1 MAAWK
6 RKVGCVGPGTW
17 GLFGT
22 LNMNGTGFCGFK
34 KIFNGFYLSY
44 FVSCALPVEMS
55 CFLLFNIPA
64 FQERMA
70 ELEKEW
76 LAPQFFC
83 VFRRHLS
90 AVGGEACPMQGYV
103 RCRPILSF
111 GGFARLTNTQTQS
124 NTSSASLR
132 KKERRNNCRKTSI
145 STHSNMS
152 LSMLRRDFALVIW
165 SPNLWLVAEKI
176 CNGLQR

>member
-1 MAAWK
+1 
-6 RKVGCVGPGTW
+6 
-17 GLFGT
+17 
-22 LNMNGTGFCGFK
+22 MNGTGFCGFK
-34 KIFNGFYLSY
+34 QIFNGFYLSY

-90 AVGGEACPMQGYV
+90 AVG
-103 RCRPILSF
+103 
-111 GGFARLTNTQTQS
+111 ARHAQCK
-124 NTSSASLR
+124 A
-132 KKERRNNCRKTSI
+132 
-145 STHSNMS
+145 MS
-152 LSMLRRDFALVIW
+152 DAARF
-165 SPNLWLVAEKI
+165 
-176 CNGLQR
+176 

>member
-1 MAAWK
+1 
-6 RKVGCVGPGTW
+6 
-17 GLFGT
+17 
-22 LNMNGTGFCGFK
+22 MNGTGFCGFK

-90 AVGGEACPMQGYV
+90 AVGASEACPMQGYV

-111 GGFARLTNTQTQS
+111 GGFARLLTNTQTHA
-124 NTSSASLR
+124 SSASLSAQEER
-132 KKERRNNCRKTSI
+132 KKEQLPQNIDIHTLKHVLEYAQERFCACDLVPKPLVGCGKNMQWTSTINCQYRTCNYI
-145 STHSNMS
+145 RYLNQQ
-152 LSMLRRDFALVIW
+152 
-165 SPNLWLVAEKI
+165 NL
-176 CNGLQR
+176 

>member
-1 MAAWK
+1 
-6 RKVGCVGPGTW
+6 
-17 GLFGT
+17 
-22 LNMNGTGFCGFK
+22 MNGTGFCGFK

-90 AVGGEACPMQGYV
+90 AVG
-103 RCRPILSF
+103 
-111 GGFARLTNTQTQS
+111 ARHAQCK
-124 NTSSASLR
+124 A
-132 KKERRNNCRKTSI
+132 
-145 STHSNMS
+145 MS
-152 LSMLRRDFALVIW
+152 DAARF
-165 SPNLWLVAEKI
+165 
-176 CNGLQR
+176 